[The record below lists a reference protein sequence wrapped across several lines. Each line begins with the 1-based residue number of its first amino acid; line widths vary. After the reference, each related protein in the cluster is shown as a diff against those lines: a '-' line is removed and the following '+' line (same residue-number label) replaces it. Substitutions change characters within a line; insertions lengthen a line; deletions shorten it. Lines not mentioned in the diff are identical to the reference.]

1 MNANTLWSFNT
12 ARFHVVCTAEEEW
25 GVDLSWDET
34 GEVAEKLNSGEYTV
48 FCAKVAVYL
57 DGREVAAD
65 YLGQC
70 IYSDPADF
78 VTEHRDPDR
87 MNRNC
92 SIRRDTDCPDCMGTG
107 ESFPLVTCKRCGGYG
122 AYRGSTIC
130 HYFPDM
136 VNTAISEA
144 RKALTDLPTLR
155 AA

>member
-1 MNANTLWSFNT
+1 MTDTLWKFAT
-12 ARFHVVCTAEEEW
+12 TRFSIVCTAEEEW
-25 GVDLSWDET
+25 DVDLSWDET
-34 GEVAEKLNSGEYTV
+34 GETAEKLASGEYVV

-70 IYSDPADF
+70 IYDRSPDF
-78 VTEHRDPDR
+78 VTAHRGPDP

-92 SIRRDTDCPDCMGTG
+92 TIMRK
-107 ESFPLVTCKRCGGYG
+107 V
-122 AYRGSTIC
+122 RGDISIC

-136 VNTAISEA
+136 VSIAVAEA
-144 RKALTDLPTLR
+144 LKALTNLPTLR

>member
-1 MNANTLWSFNT
+1 MTDTLWQFDT
-12 ARFHVVCTAEEEW
+12 ARFSIVCTAEEEW
-25 GVDLSWDET
+25 DVDLSWDET
-34 GEVAEKLNSGEYTV
+34 GETAEKLASGEYVV

-70 IYSDPADF
+70 IYADAADF
-78 VTEHRDPDR
+78 TTGHRDTDP

-92 SIRRDTDCPDCMGTG
+92 SIMRKG
-107 ESFPLVTCKRCGGYG
+107 
-122 AYRGSTIC
+122 RGNISIC

-136 VNTAISEA
+136 VATAVAEA
-144 RKALTDLPTLR
+144 RKALTNLPTLR